1 MIRRLI
7 VLMSLM
13 TLSLTAFS
21 QTGTNNQVKCFPVPV
36 VKQIMKDLLSG
47 DEAKLQLKLSDS
59 LLVLTENKVKI
70 QDSIINEMKLKE
82 ENYLKQINSEKEKLV
97 ISENYAKQLEKD
109 LKKEKVKYKFTSI
122 LSVAII
128 TALTTLLIV
137 Q

>member
-1 MIRRLI
+1 
-7 VLMSLM
+7 
-13 TLSLTAFS
+13 
-21 QTGTNNQVKCFPVPV
+21 
-36 VKQIMKDLLSG
+36 
-47 DEAKLQLKLSDS
+47 
-59 LLVLTENKVKI
+59 
-70 QDSIINEMKLKE
+70 MKLKE